1 MNFKLSTWLLV
12 ALAGGAFATGCG
24 SSSNSTSSS
33 QSTPAAGAT
42 SSATPGS
49 SPAGSATPGSANGST
64 APATPLTP
72 AQAKQAV
79 STCKHGVQSQSAIPS
94 GAKSKLEKTCEKA
107 ASGDPNAL
115 RKVAQEACI
124 ELINASHLPSGAI
137 KQRALALC
145 NVNTSVGP

>member
-1 MNFKLSTWLLV
+1 MNLKLSTWLLV

-33 QSTPAAGAT
+33 QSTPGAAAT
-42 SSATPGS
+42 SSA
-49 SPAGSATPGSANGST
+49 PAGSATPGAAGST

-107 ASGDPNAL
+107 ASGNPNAL
-115 RKVAQEACI
+115 RKVAEEACI
-124 ELINASHLPSGAI
+124 ELINASHLPSGAV

-145 NVNTSVGP
+145 KVNTSVGN

>member
-1 MNFKLSTWLLV
+1 MNLKLSTWLLL

-24 SSSNSTSSS
+24 SSNNSTSSS
-33 QSTPAAGAT
+33 QSTPGAAAT
-42 SSATPGS
+42 SSA
-49 SPAGSATPGSANGST
+49 SPGSATPGSAKGST

-94 GAKSKLEKTCEKA
+94 SAKAKLEKTCEKA
-107 ASGDPNAL
+107 ASGDPSAL
-115 RKVAQEACI
+115 RKVAEEACI

-137 KQRALALC
+137 KQRALDLC
-145 NVNTSVGP
+145 KVNTSVGN